1 MVLPGGAGFRGTIA
15 IFFLVPFLRTD
26 VWGQLSTNASGVEL
40 H

>member
-1 MVLPGGAGFRGTIA
+1 MVPPGGVGFQGIIA

-26 VWGQLSTNASGVEL
+26 TWGQLSTNASGVEL